1 MEDETVPDNEI
12 ADSQLLKDL
21 KKCMREA
28 VDDNA
33 RNACQATFEAGGGDV
48 TADGGKVFS
57 APGGSEAF
65 VTNGGKVF

>member
-1 MEDETVPDNEI
+1 MPNDEV

-28 VDDNA
+28 ADQNA
-33 RNACQATFEAGGGDV
+33 RDVCQRTFEAGGGFA
-48 TADGGKVFS
+48 TPDGGKVFS

>member
-1 MEDETVPDNEI
+1 VPDSD

-28 VDDNA
+28 ADDDA
-33 RNACQATFEAGGGDV
+33 RNDCQRTFEAGGGV
-48 TADGGKVFS
+48 ATPDGGKVFS

-65 VTNGGKVF
+65 VTNGGKVFSGGQ

>member
-1 MEDETVPDNEI
+1 MPNSEI

-28 VDDNA
+28 ADQNA
-33 RNACQATFEAGGGDV
+33 RDACQATFEAAGG
-48 TADGGKVFS
+48 TATEDGGKVFS